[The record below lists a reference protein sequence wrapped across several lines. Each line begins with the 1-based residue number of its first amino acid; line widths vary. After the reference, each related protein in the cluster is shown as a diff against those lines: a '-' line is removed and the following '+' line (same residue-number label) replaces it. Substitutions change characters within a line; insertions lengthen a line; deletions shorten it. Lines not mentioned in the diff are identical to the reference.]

1 MTTDVV
7 TRLPSP
13 GEAARM
19 AAFLR
24 EHPLWSATWDKRH
37 GVWRVAEDDPDS
49 GLYAESGDVDTVLR
63 YMRVHSQVAAAEPP
77 PRAAVA
83 SGYGEVSRPGYLVA
97 GR

>member
-1 MTTDVV
+1 MTTEFV

-19 AAFLR
+19 TVFLR
-24 EHPLWSATWDKRH
+24 EHPQWSAAWDKRH

-63 YMRVHSQVAAAEPP
+63 YMGVHSQVAAAAEPP
-77 PRAAVA
+77 
-83 SGYGEVSRPGYLVA
+83 
-97 GR
+97 